1 MLEVGEMTEKDKET
15 QIEENVENE
24 TTNEEQEI
32 EEKVDEINQV
42 EELKKELNIITE
54 EKDKLYDRLIRIQ
67 AEFDNFKKR
76 TQKEKVAERKYKSE
90 ALATELLPA
99 LDNFERAL
107 HIEDVNDEIKG
118 FLDGMSMIYRQLIDV
133 LEGQEITKIET
144 VGKKFDP
151 NLHHAVMQVEDDT
164 VDSDVIVEELQK
176 GYMLADRVI
185 RPAMVKVNK

>member
-1 MLEVGEMTEKDKET
+1 M
-15 QIEENVENE
+15 
-24 TTNEEQEI
+24 
-32 EEKVDEINQV
+32 
-42 EELKKELNIITE
+42 
-54 EKDKLYDRLIRIQ
+54 
-67 AEFDNFKKR
+67 
-76 TQKEKVAERKYKSE
+76 AERKYKSE
-90 ALATELLPA
+90 DLATELLPA

>member
-1 MLEVGEMTEKDKET
+1 MTEKDKET

-90 ALATELLPA
+90 DLATELLPA

>member
-90 ALATELLPA
+90 DLATELLPA